1 MKYVAYHRTSTKDQ
15 HLDRGIA
22 ELTKYCA
29 DNAISLY
36 KGKVYTDQQT
46 GKNFNRPRYTMLKD
60 EILESG
66 DVLIVTELTLSLF
79 CGFRKGETLALHW
92 NDIDFKEKKISIS
105 KSVGMTENGFDYK
118 EPKTKKS
125 VRKVSIPDDVIPL
138 LKQYHF
144 EYIQTRF
151 SHGTAWQGDL
161 SNGGNLFIQAD
172 GKLMGH
178 TTPYQY
184 FTKHLHRYN
193 EWVQNNPEKAKAEGL
208 EELPIIPLHGLR
220 HSCATLLNY
229 LEVNIIEISK
239 TLGHSTCSTTM
250 NIYAHSFEE
259 QQEEVATKVNEFLR
273 LNA

>member
-22 ELTKYCA
+22 ELTKYCKTH
-29 DNAISLY
+29 NIQLY
-36 KGKVYTDQQT
+36 KSKVYTDQRT
-46 GKNFNRPRYTMLKD
+46 GKDFDRPRYIMLKE

-66 DVLIVTELTLSLF
+66 DVLIVTELDRLGRNKEATLKELRFFKDNGIRVMVLELPTTLIDLSAMENSMARMML
-79 CGFRKGETLALHW
+79 ETI
-92 NDIDFKEKKISIS
+92 NN
-105 KSVGMTENGFDYK
+105 M
-118 EPKTKKS
+118 
-125 VRKVSIPDDVIPL
+125 
-138 LKQYHF
+138 
-144 EYIQTRF
+144 IQTRF

-193 EWVQNNPEKAKAEGL
+193 EWVQNNPDKAKSEGL

>member
-1 MKYVAYHRTSTKDQ
+1 MTIISHTAQCKADQ
-15 HLDRGIA
+15 MSFGLFALNSLCILLIGITTLYYCITVYLRG
-22 ELTKYCA
+22 
-29 DNAISLY
+29 
-36 KGKVYTDQQT
+36 
-46 GKNFNRPRYTMLKD
+46 
-60 EILESG
+60 
-66 DVLIVTELTLSLF
+66 
-79 CGFRKGETLALHW
+79 
-92 NDIDFKEKKISIS
+92 
-105 KSVGMTENGFDYK
+105 
-118 EPKTKKS
+118 
-125 VRKVSIPDDVIPL
+125 KVSIPDDVIPL

-193 EWVQNNPEKAKAEGL
+193 EWVQNNPDKAKAEGL